1 MLNNY
6 TTTRTTMLHSPECD
20 TFTYKDMKVK
30 IITVFSDQKI
40 PIALVENENGEM
52 FEVPRDSLT

>member
-6 TTTRTTMLHSPECD
+6 TSTQTPVLHSPECD
-20 TFTYKDMKVK
+20 IFTYKNMKVK

-40 PIALVENENGEM
+40 PIALVEDENGVI
-52 FEVPRDSLT
+52 FEVPRNSLT